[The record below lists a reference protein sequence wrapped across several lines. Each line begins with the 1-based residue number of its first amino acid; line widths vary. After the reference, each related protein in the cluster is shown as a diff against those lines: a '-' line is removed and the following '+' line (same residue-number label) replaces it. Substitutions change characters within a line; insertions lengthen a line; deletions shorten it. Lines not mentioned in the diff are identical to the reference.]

1 MRIES
6 YTRDIRGDGYLVVGS
21 GKNWNS
27 HDSSSCRPIKMS
39 LTCWPDSNEP
49 VCDNLEELI
58 CLADSDMFTPPDNQ
72 EEFSRNYANIVRR
85 NCPDWQLGAFRVFVG
100 GIALY
105 YGNTRNHEAGF
116 LWIIGANNLRLTF
129 EAPRTRLGFAPIYK
143 VDIRHKDG
151 RCFQTCVDE
160 DLGYIRREIYFH
172 LRDPHKADDDIYHR
186 DNQYIEVTEYA
197 GV

>member
-6 YTRDIRGDGYLVVGS
+6 YTRNLGDDGYLVVGS
-21 GKNWNS
+21 DKNWNL

-49 VCDNLEELI
+49 ECDNLEELI
-58 CLADSDMFTPPDNQ
+58 RLADSDMFIPTDNQ

-85 NCPDWQLGAFRVFVG
+85 NYPDWQLGAFRIFVG

-105 YGNTRNHEAGF
+105 YGNTCTHETGF
-116 LWIIGANNLRLTF
+116 LWMIGANNLRLTF
-129 EAPRTRLGFAPIYK
+129 EAPCTRLGFIPSYK

-151 RCFQTCVDE
+151 KCCRTYVEE

-172 LRDPHKADDDIYHR
+172 LRNPHKVDDDIYHR
-186 DNQYIEVTEYA
+186 GNQYIEVTEYA